1 MIRIVYLFLA
11 LMAMQVVAQENSRKL
26 LKGKLS
32 ADFSTMQDV
41 YIINKQTERSS
52 ISDVEGNFKIQA
64 TVRDTLLFSKT
75 EFREMRVILTP

>member
-41 YIINKQTERSS
+41 YIINKQTKKP
-52 ISDVEGNFKIQA
+52 I
-64 TVRDTLLFSKT
+64 
-75 EFREMRVILTP
+75 